1 MTTPGKISRPSA
13 PKPEPLRFVQAGDG
27 YWRASGRDGTSWEIV
42 ARGARFGLIVA
53 HWDRPD
59 WWFET
64 LEGAMAAA
72 AERDESPPIPRREW
86 TLDIPL
92 ED

>member
-1 MTTPGKISRPSA
+1 MTAPGDISRDSA
-13 PKPEPLRFVQAGDG
+13 PQSEPLRFVQAGDG
-27 YWRASGRDGTSWEIV
+27 YRRATGRDGTSWEIV
-42 ARGARFGLIVA
+42 ARGDRFGLTVA
-53 HWDRPD
+53 RGDRPD

-72 AERDESPPIPRREW
+72 AERDESPPIPRRDW